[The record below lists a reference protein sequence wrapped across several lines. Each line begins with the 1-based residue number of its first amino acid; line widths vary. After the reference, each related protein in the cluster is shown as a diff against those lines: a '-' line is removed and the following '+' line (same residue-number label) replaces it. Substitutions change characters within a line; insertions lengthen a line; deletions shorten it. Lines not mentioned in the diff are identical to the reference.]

1 MGGEKW
7 IICCCSVRC
16 LGSPPRGR
24 GKGGP
29 QGPGLGPHRITPA
42 WAGKS
47 REIPLH
53 LRAAKDHPRMGGE
66 KPICRSVGCPA
77 SGSPPHGRGKVLPCP
92 ALPYVSRITPAW
104 AGKSRSILEFV
115 LASQDHPHTC
125 GEKTFI
131 GLVLKHQIG
140 SPPHGR
146 GKVRQ
151 VGGFDG
157 VAGITPTR
165 AGKRARCPCWCAG
178 GQDHPRVGGE
188 KREWR
193 PTRRE
198 KSGSS
203 PRGRGKDPHPD
214 VQGIVR
220 GITPAWAGKRPGVK
234 GALPPFRI
242 TPAWA
247 GKSCCGTGC
256 SAGRKDHP
264 RVGGEKP
271 IVIPC
276 RLASRG
282 SPPHGRGKV

>member
-1 MGGEKW
+1 MGGEKRR
-7 IICCCSVRC
+7 ISGNSAEPA
-16 LGSPPRGR
+16 GSPPR
-24 GKGGP
+24 
-29 QGPGLGPHRITPA
+29 
-42 WAGKS
+42 
-47 REIPLH
+47 
-53 LRAAKDHPRMGGE
+53 
-66 KPICRSVGCPA
+66 
-77 SGSPPHGRGKVLPCP
+77 
-92 ALPYVSRITPAW
+92 
-104 AGKSRSILEFV
+104 
-115 LASQDHPHTC
+115 
-125 GEKTFI
+125 
-131 GLVLKHQIG
+131 
-140 SPPHGR
+140 GR

-247 GKSCCGTGC
+247 GKSCFQFFGFGFFW
-256 SAGRKDHP
+256 DHP
-264 RVGGEKP
+264 RMGGEKGRE
-271 IVIPC
+271 PC
-276 RLASRG
+276 LIALGKG
-282 SPPHGRGKV
+282 SPPRGRGKAQLLGQLRNLAGITTAWAGKSCRP

>member
-1 MGGEKW
+1 MAQ
-7 IICCCSVRC
+7 
-16 LGSPPRGR
+16 GSPPRGR
-24 GKGGP
+24 GKENRVRVTGLNLRITPARRGKVRRIPGACRRGG
-29 QGPGLGPHRITPA
+29 ITPA

-220 GITPAWAGKRPGVK
+220 GITPAWAGK
-234 GALPPFRI
+234 
-242 TPAWA
+242 
-247 GKSCCGTGC
+247 SCFQFFGFGFFW
-256 SAGRKDHP
+256 DHP
-264 RVGGEKP
+264 RMGGEKGRE
-271 IVIPC
+271 PC
-276 RLASRG
+276 LIALGKG
-282 SPPHGRGKV
+282 SPPRGRGKARHLSHGLLPCG

>member
-1 MGGEKW
+1 MPGLG
-7 IICCCSVRC
+7 
-16 LGSPPRGR
+16 LGSPPRR
-24 GKGGP
+24 
-29 QGPGLGPHRITPA
+29 
-42 WAGKS
+42 
-47 REIPLH
+47 
-53 LRAAKDHPRMGGE
+53 
-66 KPICRSVGCPA
+66 
-77 SGSPPHGRGKVLPCP
+77 RGKVLPCP

-247 GKSCCGTGC
+247 GKSCFQFFGFGFFL
-256 SAGRKDHP
+256 DHP
-264 RVGGEKP
+264 RMGGEKYDCTGQEFTNW
-271 IVIPC
+271 V
-276 RLASRG
+276 
-282 SPPHGRGKV
+282 SPPHRRGKVRRIRENLERVGITPAWAGKSEA

>member
-1 MGGEKW
+1 MGGEK
-7 IICCCSVRC
+7 C
-16 LGSPPRGR
+16 
-24 GKGGP
+24 
-29 QGPGLGPHRITPA
+29 Q
-42 WAGKS
+42 S
-47 REIPLH
+47 RFFWL
-53 LRAAKDHPRMGGE
+53 
-66 KPICRSVGCPA
+66 S
-77 SGSPPHGRGKVLPCP
+77 
-92 ALPYVSRITPAW
+92 SR
-104 AGKSRSILEFV
+104 
-115 LASQDHPHTC
+115 
-125 GEKTFI
+125 
-131 GLVLKHQIG
+131 G

-247 GKSCCGTGC
+247 GKSSRHCRWRSET
-256 SAGRKDHP
+256 RDHP
-264 RVGGEKP
+264 RVGGEKRSD
-271 IVIPC
+271 
-276 RLASRG
+276 RLDYYFPQG
-282 SPPHGRGKV
+282 SPPHGRGKAFQARSEHSHDRITPAWAGKSVSR